1 MKKSELLRAVKFT
14 AFSLSAGVIE
24 MGVFALLTGLTTW
37 NYWGCYLTALVLSV
51 LWNFTLNRKFTF
63 QSAANVPVAMVKVA
77 VFYAIFTPVSTL
89 LGNYIAENL
98 GWNEFLVTVLNMIA
112 NFLLEYL
119 YDRYF
124 VFRDSLDTGKEQ

>member
-1 MKKSELLRAVKFT
+1 MKKSEILRAVKFT

-24 MGVFALLTGLTTW
+24 MGVFALLTGFTSW
-37 NYWGCYLTALVLSV
+37 NYWGCYLTALTFSV

-77 VFYAIFTPVSTL
+77 GFYAIFTPVSTL

-98 GWNEFLVTVLNMIA
+98 GWNDLLVTVLNLIA
-112 NFLLEYL
+112 NFVLEYL

-124 VFRDSLDTGKEQ
+124 VFRDSLDTGKET

>member
-1 MKKSELLRAVKFT
+1 MKKSEILRAVKFT
-14 AFSLSAGVIE
+14 VFSLSAGVIE
-24 MGVFALLTGLTTW
+24 MGVFALLTSLTTW

-63 QSAANVPVAMVKVA
+63 QSAANVPVAMIKVV
-77 VFYAIFTPVSTL
+77 VFYAIFTPVSTF
-89 LGNYIAENL
+89 LGNYAAENL

-112 NFLLEYL
+112 NFVLEYL

-124 VFRDSLDTGKEQ
+124 VFRDSLDTGKEE

>member
-1 MKKSELLRAVKFT
+1 MKKSEILRAVKFT
-14 AFSLSAGVIE
+14 AFSLSADVIE
-24 MGVFALLTGLTTW
+24 MGVFALLTGFTSW
-37 NYWGCYLTALVLSV
+37 NYWGCYLTALTFSV

-77 VFYAIFTPVSTL
+77 GFYAIFTPVSTL

-112 NFLLEYL
+112 NFVLEYL

-124 VFRDSLDTGKEQ
+124 VFRDSLDTGKET

>member
-24 MGVFALLTGLTTW
+24 MGVFALLTGFTSW
-37 NYWGCYLTALVLSV
+37 NYWGCYLTALTFSV

-77 VFYAIFTPVSTL
+77 GLYAIFTPVSTL

-98 GWNEFLVTVLNMIA
+98 GWNEFLVTVLNMID
-112 NFLLEYL
+112 NFVLEYL

-124 VFRDSLDTGKEQ
+124 VFRDSLDTGKET

>member
-24 MGVFALLTGLTTW
+24 MGVFALLTGFTSW

-63 QSAANVPVAMVKVA
+63 QSAANVPVAMVKVV

-124 VFRDSLDTGKEQ
+124 VFRDSLDTGKET

>member
-24 MGVFALLTGLTTW
+24 MGVFALLTGFTSW
-37 NYWGCYLTALVLSV
+37 NYWGCYLTALTFSV

-77 VFYAIFTPVSTL
+77 GFYAIFTPVSTL

-112 NFLLEYL
+112 NFVLAPP

-124 VFRDSLDTGKEQ
+124 VLRARLGTGKET

>member
-24 MGVFALLTGLTTW
+24 MGVFALLTGFTSW
-37 NYWGCYLTALVLSV
+37 NYWGCYLTALTFSV

-63 QSAANVPVAMVKVA
+63 QSATNVPVAMVKVA
-77 VFYAIFTPVSTL
+77 GFYAIFTPVSTL

-112 NFLLEYL
+112 NFVLEYL

-124 VFRDSLDTGKEQ
+124 VFRDSLDTGKET

>member
-1 MKKSELLRAVKFT
+1 MKKSEILRAVKFT
-14 AFSLSAGVIE
+14 VFSLSAGVIE
-24 MGVFALLTGLTTW
+24 MGVFALLTGFTSW

-63 QSAANVPVAMVKVA
+63 QSAANVPVAMAKVV
-77 VFYAIFTPVSTL
+77 VFYAIFTPVSTFF
-89 LGNYIAENL
+89 GNYAAENL

-112 NFLLEYL
+112 NFVLEYL

>member
-1 MKKSELLRAVKFT
+1 MKKSEILRAVKFT

-24 MGVFALLTGLTTW
+24 MGVFALLTGFPSW
-37 NYWGCYLTALVLSV
+37 NYWGCYLPALVLSV

-63 QSAANVPVAMVKVA
+63 QSAANVPVAMVKVV
-77 VFYAIFTPVSTL
+77 VFYAIFTPVSTF
-89 LGNYIAENL
+89 LGNYAAENL

-124 VFRDSLDTGKEQ
+124 VFRDSLDTGKEE

>member
-1 MKKSELLRAVKFT
+1 MKKSEILRAVKFT
-14 AFSLSAGVIE
+14 VFSLSAGVIE
-24 MGVFALLTGLTTW
+24 MGVFALLTGFTAW

-63 QSAANVPVAMVKVA
+63 QSAANVPVAMVKVV
-77 VFYAIFTPVSTL
+77 VFYAIFTPVSTF
-89 LGNYIAENL
+89 LGNYAAENL
-98 GWNEFLVTVLNMIA
+98 SWNEFLVTVLNMIA
-112 NFLLEYL
+112 NFVLEYL

>member
-1 MKKSELLRAVKFT
+1 MKKSEILRAVKFT

-24 MGVFALLTGLTTW
+24 MGVFALLTGLTPW

-63 QSAANVPVAMVKVA
+63 QSAANVPEAMVKVV
-77 VFYAIFTPVSTL
+77 VFYAIFTPVSTF
-89 LGNYIAENL
+89 LGNYAAENL

-112 NFLLEYL
+112 NFVLEYL

-124 VFRDSLDTGKEQ
+124 VFRDSLDTGKEP